1 MNFTQFMLILKARA
15 WVVLLALVMTVIT
28 TVVVSLILPKSYT
41 ATATLVVDA
50 KAKDPVTG
58 IMLPAQMLPG
68 YVATQVDILGSQNVA
83 LRVVQGLKLADNPQ
97 VRADFMAA
105 TQGRGSIQHW
115 LADLLLRKLEVEPSR
130 ESSVI
135 RVNFSGTDP
144 QFAAV
149 VANAFAQAYIQTNLD
164 LKVEPARQTTAW
176 YETKIASLRTNLEAA
191 QAKLSQYQREHG
203 LVASDERL
211 DVETARLAELSSQLV
226 AAQSATY
233 DSLSRQKQSGESL
246 PDVMNSPVVAGLR
259 ADLAR
264 AESKLSELAEKLGTN
279 HPQYQSASA
288 EVESLRAKLNNEIGT
303 ATKGVSATA
312 RAAMQREGD
321 LRSSLAAQRAK
332 VLQLKKQRDDL
343 TVLLRDV
350 ENAQRAYDTALQR
363 YTQTSLEAEN
373 TQTDIAILNPAV
385 PPIEPSSPKLVLNT
399 ILAVFL
405 GGLLGIGLA
414 FLMEMIDRRVRSG
427 EDVAAM
433 LGIPV
438 LGELGRNHTTR
449 RGLLAVTRFK
459 PAPASP

>member
-1 MNFTQFMLILKARA
+1 MNFSQFLLILKARA
-15 WVVLLALVMTVIT
+15 WVVLLALAVTVAT

-68 YVATQVDILGSQNVA
+68 YLATQVDIMRSQNVA

-97 VRADFMAA
+97 VRADFMAD
-105 TQGRGSIQHW
+105 TEGRGSIQHW
-115 LADLLLRKLEVEPSR
+115 LADLMLKKLEVEPSR

-135 RVNFSGTDP
+135 RVSFSGTDP
-144 QFAAV
+144 QFAAI

-176 YETKIASLRTNLEAA
+176 FETKIASLRTNLEEA
-191 QAKLSQYQREHG
+191 QARLSQYQREHG
-203 LVASDERL
+203 LVASDESL

-264 AESKLSELAEKLGTN
+264 AESKLSELAEKVGTN

-288 EVESLRAKLNNEIGT
+288 EVESLRAKLDSEIST
-303 ATKGVSATA
+303 AAKGVSATA

-373 TQTDIAILNPAV
+373 TQTDIAILNPAT

-427 EDVAAM
+427 EDLAAI

-438 LGELGRNHTTR
+438 LGELGRNRTQR
-449 RGLLAVTRFK
+449 QGLLAATRFK
-459 PAPASP
+459 PAPAST

>member
-1 MNFTQFMLILKARA
+1 MNFTQFLLILKARA
-15 WVVLLALVMTVIT
+15 WIVLLALAVTVTT
-28 TVVVSLILPKSYT
+28 TVVVSLLLPKSYT

-68 YVATQVDILGSQNVA
+68 YVATQVDILRSQNVA

-97 VRADFMAA
+97 VRADFVAD
-105 TQGRGSIQHW
+105 TGGRGSIQHW
-115 LADLLLRKLEVEPSR
+115 LADLLIKRLEVEPSR

-135 RVNFSGTDP
+135 RVNFSGTEP
-144 QFAAV
+144 QFAAI

-176 YETKIASLRTNLEAA
+176 YETKIAGLRTNLEAA
-191 QAKLSQYQREHG
+191 QARLSQYQREHG

-233 DSLSRQKQSGESL
+233 DSLSRQRQSGESL

-264 AESKLSELAEKLGTN
+264 AESKLSELAEKVGTN
-279 HPQYQSASA
+279 HPQYLSASA

-303 ATKGVSATA
+303 AAKGVSATA

-321 LRSSLAAQRAK
+321 LRGSLAAQRAK

-385 PPIEPSSPKLVLNT
+385 PPTEPSSPKVVLNT

-438 LGELGRNHTTR
+438 LGELGRNRTNR
-449 RGLLAVTRFK
+449 RGLLAATRFK
-459 PAPASP
+459 PAPAPT